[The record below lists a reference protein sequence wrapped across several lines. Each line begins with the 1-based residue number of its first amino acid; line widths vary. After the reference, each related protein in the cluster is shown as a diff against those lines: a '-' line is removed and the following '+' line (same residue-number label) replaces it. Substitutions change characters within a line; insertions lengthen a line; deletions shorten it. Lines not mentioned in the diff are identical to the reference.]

1 MNGSEQNTRRSK
13 MRKDCINAKID
24 YLEEQL
30 VSLNHF
36 LPETYDYLM
45 AELDAQRRL
54 LAEYEVKETFLQI
67 DAQHHGTALL
77 QMGQEAPEA
86 DTSTDRDRN

>member
-1 MNGSEQNTRRSK
+1 MNKHQIT
-13 MRKDCINAKID
+13 AKIT

-36 LPETYDYLM
+36 LPETYEYLM

-54 LAEYEVKETFLQI
+54 LAEIEVKEAFNRIEALQN
-67 DAQHHGTALL
+67 QPPVLTL
-77 QMGQEAPEA
+77 GQENSE
-86 DTSTDRDRN
+86 TVVIRNKKRQ

>member
-1 MNGSEQNTRRSK
+1 

-24 YLEEQL
+24 YLEDQL
-30 VSLNHF
+30 ISLNHF

-54 LAEYEVKETFLQI
+54 LAEIEVNEIFLEI

-77 QMGQEAPEA
+77 QMEQEAPEA
-86 DTSTDRDRN
+86 DTNKVRDRN

>member
-1 MNGSEQNTRRSK
+1 MNKERIHSK
-13 MRKDCINAKID
+13 IN

-36 LPETYDYLM
+36 LPETYEYLM

-54 LAEYEVKETFLQI
+54 LAEIEVCETFQQI
-67 DAQHHGTALL
+67 DALQGDALM
-77 QMGQEAPEA
+77 QMGQDASVA
-86 DTSTDRDRN
+86 VTKRDRDPQ

>member
-1 MNGSEQNTRRSK
+1 

-24 YLEEQL
+24 YLEDQL

-36 LPETYDYLM
+36 LPDTYDYLM

-54 LAEYEVKETFLQI
+54 LAEIEVNETFQQI
-67 DAQHHGTALL
+67 DSQNDGTALL
-77 QMGQEAPEA
+77 QMQQEAPEA
-86 DTSTDRDRN
+86 DTNKDRDRN

>member
-1 MNGSEQNTRRSK
+1 MK
-13 MRKDCINAKID
+13 KDCINAKIN

-30 VSLNHF
+30 GSLNHF

-54 LAEYEVKETFLQI
+54 LAEIEVNETFQQI
-67 DAQHHGTALL
+67 DSQNLGTALL
-77 QMGQEAPEA
+77 QMQQEAPEA
-86 DTSTDRDRN
+86 DTNKVRNCN

>member
-1 MNGSEQNTRRSK
+1 

-24 YLEEQL
+24 YLEDQL

-36 LPETYDYLM
+36 LPDTYDYLM

-54 LAEYEVKETFLQI
+54 LAEIEVNEIFLEI

-77 QMGQEAPEA
+77 QMGQEVSEA
-86 DTSTDRDRN
+86 DTSKDRDRN

>member
-1 MNGSEQNTRRSK
+1 

>member
-1 MNGSEQNTRRSK
+1 MKKEQ
-13 MRKDCINAKID
+13 IHAKIN

-36 LPETYDYLM
+36 LPETYEYLM

-54 LAEYEVKETFLQI
+54 LAEIDVKEAFKRIEALQN
-67 DAQHHGTALL
+67 QTPVLTL
-77 QMGQEAPEA
+77 GQ
-86 DTSTDRDRN
+86 DN